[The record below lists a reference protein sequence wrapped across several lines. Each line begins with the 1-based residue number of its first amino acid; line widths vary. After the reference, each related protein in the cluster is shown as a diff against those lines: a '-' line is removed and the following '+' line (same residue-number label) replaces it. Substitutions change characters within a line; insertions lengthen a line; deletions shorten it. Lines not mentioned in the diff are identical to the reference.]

1 MKGLMMDTPLLIP
14 SLIQHAARCHAEVEI
29 CSLTIEGAMHRYG
42 WGDCYGRVQR
52 LANALRS
59 LGVEPGDRIATLAW
73 NGYRHL
79 ELYYGVSGMGAV
91 CHTVNP
97 RLFTEQI
104 TYILNHAADR
114 FIFVDLS
121 FVELLEAMIEQIT
134 CVEGFIILTDEAH
147 MPDTSL
153 PNALCY
159 ETLLAAAAD
168 HYDWPRLDERSASAL
183 CYTSGT
189 TGSPKGTLYS
199 HRSTV
204 LHALGILIGSFA
216 LKGDDVVL
224 PVVPMFHVQS
234 WGIPHAAP
242 LVGAKLVFNGPH
254 FDGETLQR
262 LFEEERVTVSLGVPT
277 IWLGLLDYLR
287 ASGKR
292 IDSLRMLISGGAAPP
307 LSMVE
312 AIERDYGV
320 PINHGWGMTET
331 SPVAAAGINP
341 RRLAGLTPD
350 DRIKAKLK
358 QGQAL
363 YGVDMK
369 IVDDDGNRL
378 PHDGEATGELYVR
391 GPWVMSGYYNDQA
404 ATADAFDDEGW
415 FGTGDV
421 VSIEPDHHIQITD
434 RSKDLIKSGG
444 EWISSIDL
452 ENTAMGHPDVA
463 EAAAIAMPHPKW
475 GERPLLVVVPTPG
488 ATPTKNDIIDYLRD
502 KVARWGLPDDVVFTD
517 QIPHTATGKISK
529 LKLRETYKDYVLPTA
544 EPGAE

>member
-1 MKGLMMDTPLLIP
+1 MMDTPLLIP
-14 SLIQHAARCHAEVEI
+14 SMISHAARCYADVEI
-29 CSLTIEGAMHRYG
+29 CSLTVDGPVHRYN
-42 WGDCYGRVQR
+42 WGDCYVRVQR
-52 LANALRS
+52 LAGALGS
-59 LGVEPGDRIATLAW
+59 LGVESGDRIATLAW

-79 ELYYGVSGMGAV
+79 ELYYAVPGIGAV
-91 CHTVNP
+91 CHTINP

-104 TYILNHAADR
+104 AYIINHAADR
-114 FIFVDLS
+114 FIFVELS
-121 FVELLEAMIEQIT
+121 FISLLEDMIDKING
-134 CVEGFIILTDEAH
+134 VEGFIILTDEAH
-147 MPDTSL
+147 MPDTRL

-159 ETLLAAAAD
+159 ETLLAAEEPI
-168 HYDWPRLDERSASAL
+168 YVWPVLDERTASAL

-189 TGSPKGTLYS
+189 TGNPKGTLYS

-204 LHALGILIGSFA
+204 LHALGILIAGFA
-216 LKGDDVVL
+216 FNGDDVLL

-262 LFEEERVTVSLGVPT
+262 LFEEEQVTVSLGVPT

-312 AIERDYGV
+312 AFEKDYGA

-341 RRLAGLTPD
+341 RRLAGLSQD
-350 DRIKAKLK
+350 ERIKATLM

-369 IVDDDGNRL
+369 IVDDDGARL
-378 PHDGEATGELYVR
+378 PHDGKAAGELLVR
-391 GPWVMSGYYNDQA
+391 GPWVTSGYFNDEA
-404 ATADAFDDEGW
+404 ATAEAFDAEGW
-415 FGTGDV
+415 FRTGDV
-421 VSIEPDHHIQITD
+421 ASIAPDHHIHLTD

-452 ENTAMGHPDVA
+452 ENTAMGHRDVA
-463 EAAAIAMPHPKW
+463 EAAAIALPHPKW
-475 GERPLLVVVPTPG
+475 GERPLLIVVPRQGT
-488 ATPTKNDIIDYLRD
+488 APTEDDVIDYLRG
-502 KVARWGLPDDVVFTD
+502 KVADWWLPDQVVFTD
-517 QIPHTATGKISK
+517 ALPHTATGKIA
-529 LKLRETYKDYVLPTA
+529 KLRLRDIYKNHVLPTA
-544 EPGAE
+544 E

>member
-14 SLIQHAARCHAEVEI
+14 SLISHAARCHAGVEV
-29 CSLTIEGAMHRYG
+29 CSLTVEGPMHRYG
-42 WGDCYGRVQR
+42 WGDCYARVQR
-52 LANALRS
+52 LANALHT
-59 LGVEPGDRIATLAW
+59 LGVEQGDRIATLAW

-79 ELYYGVSGMGAV
+79 ELYYGVSGMGAI

-97 RLFTEQI
+97 RLFSEQI
-104 TYILNHAADR
+104 AYIINHAADR
-114 FIFVDLS
+114 FIFTDLT
-121 FVELLEAMIEQIT
+121 FVPLLEDMLDEIGG
-134 CVEGFIILTDEAH
+134 VEGFIVMTDEEH
-147 MPDTSL
+147 MPETTL

-159 ETLLAAAAD
+159 ETLLAAETPA
-168 HYDWPRLDERSASAL
+168 YDWPEFDERTASAL

-189 TGSPKGTLYS
+189 TGNPKGTLYS

-204 LHALGILIGSFA
+204 LHSLGILVASFA

-224 PVVPMFHVQS
+224 PVVPMFHVQC

-242 LVGAKLVFNGPH
+242 LAGAKIVFNGPH
-254 FDGETLQR
+254 FDGETLQK
-262 LFEEERVTVSLGVPT
+262 LFAEEQVTVTLGVPT

-287 ASGKR
+287 SSGKR
-292 IDSLRMLISGGAAPP
+292 VDSLRMLISGGAAPP

-312 AIERDYGV
+312 AFEKDYGV
-320 PINHGWGMTET
+320 SINHGWGMTET
-331 SPVAAAGINP
+331 SPVAAAGINQ
-341 RRLAGLTPD
+341 RRLAGLSPD
-350 DRIKAKLK
+350 DRIKEKLK

-369 IVDDDGNRL
+369 IVDDQGHRL
-378 PHDGEATGELYVR
+378 PHDGKAAGELYVR
-391 GPWVMSGYYNDQA
+391 GPWVMSGYYNDPA

-475 GERPLLVVVPTPG
+475 GERPLLVVVPRDG
-488 ATPTKNDIIDYLRD
+488 AAPDKDGILAYLED
-502 KVARWGLPDDVVFTD
+502 KIAKWWLPDDVVFTRE
-517 QIPHTATGKISK
+517 IPHTATGKISK
-529 LKLRETYKDYVLPTA
+529 LKLRRIYKDYVLPTVERA
-544 EPGAE
+544 P

>member
-14 SLIQHAARCHAEVEI
+14 SLIGHAARCHAEVEI
-29 CSLTIEGAMHRYG
+29 CSLTVEGPIHRYG
-42 WGDCYGRVQR
+42 WGECYGRVQR
-52 LANALRS
+52 LANALGS

-97 RLFTEQI
+97 RLFKEQI
-104 TYILNHAADR
+104 VYIINHAADR
-114 FIFVDLS
+114 FIFTDLS
-121 FVELLEAMIEQIT
+121 FVALLEGMLDEIGGVA
-134 CVEGFIILTDEAH
+134 GFIIMTDETH
-147 MPDTSL
+147 MPATTL

-159 ETLLAAAAD
+159 ETLLAAEEAA
-168 HYDWPRLDERSASAL
+168 YDWPEFDERTASAL

-189 TGSPKGTLYS
+189 TGNPKGTLYS

-204 LHALGILIGSFA
+204 LHALGILIGSFN
-216 LKGDDVVL
+216 LRGDDVVL

-242 LVGAKLVFNGPH
+242 LVGAKLVFNGPNV
-254 FDGETLQR
+254 DGETLQR
-262 LFEEERVTVSLGVPT
+262 LFEDERVTVSLGVPT

-287 ASGKR
+287 SSGKR

-307 LSMVE
+307 LAMIE
-312 AIERDYGV
+312 AFERDYGT

-341 RRLAGLTPD
+341 RRLDGLSAD
-350 DRIKAKLK
+350 DRIRIKLK

-363 YGVDMK
+363 YGVEMK
-369 IVDDDGNRL
+369 IVDDDGHRL
-378 PHDGEATGELYVR
+378 PHDGKAAGELCVR
-391 GPWVMSGYYNDQA
+391 GPWVMSGYYNDPA
-404 ATADAFDDEGW
+404 ANAEAFDGEGW
-415 FGTGDV
+415 FRTGDV
-421 VSIEPDHHIQITD
+421 ASIEPDHHIQITD
-434 RSKDLIKSGG
+434 RAKDLIKSGG

-475 GERPLLVVVPTPG
+475 GERPLLVVVPRPG
-488 ATPTKNDIIDYLRD
+488 AALAKDDVIAYLTG
-502 KVARWGLPDDVVFTD
+502 KVAGWWLPDDVVFTD
-517 QIPHTATGKISK
+517 EIPHTATGKIAK
-529 LKLRETYKDYVLPTA
+529 IRLRETYKDYVLPTV
-544 EPGAE
+544 E

>member
-14 SLIQHAARCHAEVEI
+14 SLIGHAARCHAEVEI
-29 CSLTIEGAMHRYG
+29 CSLTVEGPMHRYG
-42 WGDCYGRVQR
+42 WGDCYARVQR

-59 LGVEPGDRIATLAW
+59 LGVEDGDRIATLAW

-97 RLFTEQI
+97 RLFADQI
-104 TYILNHAADR
+104 AYILNHAADR

-121 FVELLEAMIEQIT
+121 FVALLEGLIDRLT
-134 CVEGFIILTDEAH
+134 RVEGVIIMTDEAH
-147 MPDTSL
+147 MPKTSL
-153 PNALCY
+153 PNVLCY
-159 ETLLAAAAD
+159 ETLLAAEAD
-168 HYDWPRLDERSASAL
+168 HYDWPVLDERSASAL

-189 TGSPKGTLYS
+189 TGNPKGTLYS

-216 LKGDDVVL
+216 FRGDDVVL
-224 PVVPMFHVQS
+224 PVVPLFHVQS

-262 LFEEERVTVSLGVPT
+262 LFEEEQVTVSLGVPT

-287 ASGKR
+287 QSGKR

-341 RRLAGLTPD
+341 RRLAGLAPD

-378 PHDGEATGELYVR
+378 PHDGEATGELLVR
-391 GPWVMSGYYNDQA
+391 GPWVTSGYYNDDA
-404 ATADAFDDEGW
+404 ANADAFDEEGW
-415 FGTGDV
+415 FRTGDV
-421 VSIEPDHHIQITD
+421 ASIEPDHHILITD

-475 GERPLLVVVPTPG
+475 GERPLLVVVPRDG
-488 ATPTKNDIIDYLRD
+488 AAPDKGGILAYLED
-502 KVARWGLPDDVVFTD
+502 KIAKWWLPDDVVFTRE
-517 QIPHTATGKISK
+517 IPHTATGKISK
-529 LKLRETYKDYVLPTA
+529 LELRRIYKDYVLPTVERA
-544 EPGAE
+544 P